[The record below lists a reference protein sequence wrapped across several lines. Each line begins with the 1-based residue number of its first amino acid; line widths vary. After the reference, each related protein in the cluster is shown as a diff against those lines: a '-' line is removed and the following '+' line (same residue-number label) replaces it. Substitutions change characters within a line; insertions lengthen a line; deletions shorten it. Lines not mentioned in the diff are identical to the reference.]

1 MKNLWHLTTSQ
12 FTQFPLQLFHTL
24 TTKSLLKTSISD
36 FFKTLL
42 TLYYTISLQHIKLV
56 ASNFL
61 CNLSI
66 SAVSKNFVY
75 TCNKKPQTNKG
86 KICENCWKTIDAI
99 EKKICLTTWL
109 TFTPQTNNNYKN
121 KISSSIKWNLSKWQ
135 RALQREVKKLHR
147 FSKKKNLMPQIV
159 KRWQIL

>member
-1 MKNLWHLTTSQ
+1 MTLNNLPIYSISFTTFSHSHNKKPIKNLN
-12 FTQFPLQLFHTL
+12 
-24 TTKSLLKTSISD
+24 IR

-147 FSKKKNLMPQIV
+147 FSKKKTWCP
-159 KRWQIL
+159 K

>member
-1 MKNLWHLTTSQ
+1 MC
-12 FTQFPLQLFHTL
+12 
-24 TTKSLLKTSISD
+24 
-36 FFKTLL
+36 
-42 TLYYTISLQHIKLV
+42 TISLQHIKLV

-109 TFTPQTNNNYKN
+109 TFTPQTNKQQLQKQN
-121 KISSSIKWNLSKWQ
+121 IIKHQMKFVKMTKSFTERGEKVAQ
-135 RALQREVKKLHR
+135 IFEKKKLDAPN
-147 FSKKKNLMPQIV
+147 SKKVTNIAKV
-159 KRWQIL
+159 KLFYFWRDLNN